1 LHQATLSGTV
11 SFVKQPSASQEAD
24 EEAQMRLPTIT
35 IKPLQITL
43 TEEEILADLIYPAR
57 PDHPGA
63 GRGSAS

>member
-1 LHQATLSGTV
+1 
-11 SFVKQPSASQEAD
+11 
-24 EEAQMRLPTIT
+24 MRLPTIT

-57 PDHPGA
+57 PDRPGA